1 MRDNLEYGVC
11 AARLLT
17 VPGHSLSGSEIMM
30 AGRSGTPV
38 ARRWCT
44 LLALGAL
51 GAALSARAHAVISS
65 GVSGYDGLNLNTYVG
80 ADRWYLEGYTG
91 AGTVVANIEGGVP
104 WSGHVTLAHVS
115 TFFKGPGAPDAPL
128 AWFPVGTPNYDRHAT
143 MVGHVIAGRS
153 DPANPNAPLQQG
165 IAHGAEL
172 WGGAVATTMTGTSFT
187 TTFNSVVDTYQIALL
202 DGLGG
207 RTADVL
213 NSSWGRSGTQTGQ
226 SERVRALDALLYQ
239 TGKVLVFAAGNSGPG
254 TGTVGDPA
262 IMKNDITV
270 GALGNQFGV
279 PPYGGIASFSSRGPQ
294 GFSLPSS
301 PTVASTVGGVRAPV
315 DLCAPGEDITLARY
329 AGASGGNT
337 NAPVNDLTPNGYAT
351 YNNGTSFAAPIVAG
365 AAALL
370 VDAAQELGHARG
382 VDGRV
387 VRATLMN
394 SADKPAGWT
403 NNSVT
408 IGPTRTTTQGVD
420 YTFGAGM
427 LNLDRAFDQALSGT
441 TDLPG
446 LGGGTIDQMGWD
458 FGQVSQANT
467 TDYVFAAPLEAG
479 TQFAATLSWF
489 AQDTYDTQTRL
500 ESSALWGN
508 QDNLD
513 LQLFRVVD
521 GFGPLLVGQSSS
533 IYNLNEHLFFTIPA
547 TDEYFI
553 RVKFTGVLYDF
564 LGGPAEEVFGL
575 AWRATF
581 VPAPGAAAL
590 LALVGLQA
598 TRRRRA

>member
-1 MRDNLEYGVC
+1 MTQQCG
-11 AARLLT
+11 APA
-17 VPGHSLSGSEIMM
+17 
-30 AGRSGTPV
+30 
-38 ARRWCT
+38 ARRWRT
-44 LLALGAL
+44 LMALGAL
-51 GAALSARAHAVISS
+51 VAQCSPCAHAVISS
-65 GVSGYDGLNLNTYVG
+65 GVSGFDGLHINTYLG
-80 ADRWYLEGYTG
+80 ADRWYTAGYTG
-91 AGTVVANIEGGVP
+91 AGSVVANIEGGVP
-104 WSGHVTLAHVS
+104 WNGHVTLAHVS

-128 AWFPVGTPNYDRHAT
+128 IWFPAGTPNFDRHAT
-143 MVGHVIAGRS
+143 MVGHVIAGRT
-153 DPANPNAPLQQG
+153 DAANPSAPLQQG

-172 WGGAVATTMTGTSFT
+172 WGGAIATTMTGTSFT

-202 DGLGG
+202 DGIGG
-207 RTADVL
+207 RTAHL
-213 NSSWGRSGTQTGQ
+213 INSSWGRGGTQTGQ

-239 TGKVLVFAAGNSGPG
+239 TGKVLVFAAGNAGPG
-254 TGTVGDPA
+254 AGTVSDPA

-279 PPYGGIASFSSRGPQ
+279 PPYGTIAPFSSRGPQ

-301 PTVASTVGGVRAPV
+301 PTAAGTVGGVRAPV
-315 DLCAPGEDITLARY
+315 DLCAPGEDLTLAQY
-329 AGASGGNT
+329 SGASGGNT
-337 NAPVNDLTPNGYAT
+337 SAPVNDLTPDGYAT
-351 YNNGTSFAAPIVAG
+351 FNNGTSFAAPIVAG
-365 AAALL
+365 AASLL
-370 VDAAQELGHARG
+370 VDAALDRGHARG

-408 IGPTRTTTQGVD
+408 TGPTRTTTQGVD
-420 YTFGAGM
+420 WTFGAGM

-446 LGGGTIDQMGWD
+446 LGGGTVDQIGWD
-458 FGQVSQANT
+458 FGGVSSGTT
-467 TDYVFAAPLEAG
+467 TDYVFAAQLEAG

-489 AQDTYDTQTRL
+489 AQDAYDTQTRL

-513 LQLFRVVD
+513 LQLFRMVD
-521 GFGPLLVGQSSS
+521 EFGPLLVAQSTS

-564 LGGPAEEVFGL
+564 LGGAQEESFGL

-581 VPAPGAAAL
+581 VPAPGAAVLIAL
-590 LALVGLQA
+590 AGLRA
-598 TRRRRA
+598 ARRRRG